1 MVPGKRIGQHG
12 TKRQVAFDGT
22 WVSIFCGVYQS
33 LYLYRTE
40 TVEKYLL
47 LNSSQLSDEVL
58 PEAKVMVLLLR
69 WQHLQNFQ
77 RLVTKKYD
85 LESFPPVPYKK
96 IRNIRIL
103 SDRKFLL
110 ENLITSMQQ
119 TATQMNI
126 WARDNTLSEFK
137 ISQVDP
143 IEVEKLD
150 GRDIPLLK
158 GFLVRTF
165 ISCFQ
170 IMLVPIYDI

>member
-1 MVPGKRIGQHG
+1 MERGFPYSVEY
-12 TKRQVAFDGT
+12 TKVCTCIA
-22 WVSIFCGVYQS
+22 
-33 LYLYRTE
+33 
-40 TVEKYLL
+40 LL